1 MQTLSGSRLGSTN
14 LKTRANSTINSNLE
28 DSPIPIDIV
37 DLKIMQGLQSTQK
50 IESTS
55 GLGKLEIINKK

>member
-28 DSPIPIDIV
+28 DSPVPIDIV